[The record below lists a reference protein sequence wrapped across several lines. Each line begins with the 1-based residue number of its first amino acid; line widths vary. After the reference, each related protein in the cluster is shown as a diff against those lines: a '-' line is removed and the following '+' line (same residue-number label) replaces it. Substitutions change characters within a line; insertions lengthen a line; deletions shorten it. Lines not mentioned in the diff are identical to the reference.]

1 MIDSDKLMGRGQKNS
16 IILSEK
22 NISNLGIVRKRLI
35 DIDGMLKE
43 QLVLSKVREG
53 IRRQEE
59 ERLRRLEQEKEIED
73 DDEDDDDISDQRG
86 VRKKPKP
93 DDDSGGILTSI
104 TSLLTG
110 GVLAFIRKN
119 ANTFKLA
126 ANILKGIAGVVSLV
140 FVNLTKAINI
150 GYSAVSAIDKAALK
164 FFGDKGLK
172 TLKQFQKVFT
182 RFVNVAVIT
191 AAVSAGTG
199 FFGKKFLKKVPKI
212 PKIKGKSTGVGANV
226 IKQFDRLKT
235 RVGKTSTNIKQFAR
249 VNIGR
254 GRRLF
259 DFETAAEFAKRT
271 GRPFPNVAAGEKFIP
286 RRNIS
291 RFFDERFLTPAG
303 DLLQRGKKGIGD
315 TFQSFKNIFPRRKFK
330 QQTLFENRNLV
341 LSKLTP
347 KVKDVSTPLTRAR
360 RLRSFDSGLRLGDLV
375 DDVPK
380 LIQTLLRKTRLTP
393 KNLSKILKPV
403 MVPFRK
409 ILKRFPIIGPLLDF
423 GLGLA
428 LGDSLGMAAF
438 TTATSTLFGF
448 IGGAIGS
455 LIPGPGTIVGG
466 LLGGLIGDQIGRSLY
481 NRIFKKTAPIKV
493 QPPIAATPGIEQGI
507 DSRTNRRLKEIL
519 GPDPEADQLLLDIE
533 NEVDDLMKKSEK
545 NLFGFRR
552 VKKMLK
558 RGSKIFFAGGALVPD
573 IGSSAYYDDPMVGSV
588 QFIPIQITT
597 PSKKSESNNLIAMSG
612 IGRIRQTQS
621 SLYAGGLS

>member
-22 NISNLGIVRKRLI
+22 NISNLGIIRKRLI

-73 DDEDDDDISDQRG
+73 DDEDDDISDQQG
-86 VRKKPKP
+86 VRRKPKP

-110 GVLAFIRKN
+110 GVLAFIRNN

-126 ANILKGIAGVVSLV
+126 ANILRGVAGVVSLV

-235 RVGKTSTNIKQFAR
+235 RVGKTSTNVKQFAR

-271 GRPFPNVAAGEKFIP
+271 GRPFPNVAAGDKFIP

-291 RFFDERFLTPAG
+291 RFFDDRFLTPAG

-315 TFQSFKNIFPRRKFK
+315 TFQSFKNIFPRPKFK
-330 QQTLFENRNLV
+330 QQTLFQNRNLV

-347 KVKDVSTPLTRAR
+347 KVKDASTPLTRAR

-380 LIQTLLRKTRLTP
+380 LIQKLLEKTRLTP

-466 LLGGLIGDQIGRSLY
+466 LVGGLIGDQIGRLLY
-481 NRIFKKTAPIKV
+481 SRIFKKPAPIKV
-493 QPPIAATPGIEQGI
+493 QPPLAGVPGVEKGI
-507 DSRTNRRLKEIL
+507 DLRLKKIL

-552 VKKMLK
+552 IKKMLK

-588 QFIPIQITT
+588 QFIPIPIST
-597 PSKKSESNNLIAMSG
+597 PSKTSESNSLIAMSG
-612 IGRIRQTQS
+612 GGRIRQTQS

>member
-73 DDEDDDDISDQRG
+73 DDEDDDISDQRG
-86 VRKKPKP
+86 VRRKPKP

-110 GVLAFIRKN
+110 GVLAFIRNN

-126 ANILKGIAGVVSLV
+126 ANILRGVAGVVSLV

-235 RVGKTSTNIKQFAR
+235 RVGKTSTNVKQFAR

-330 QQTLFENRNLV
+330 QQTLFQNRNLV

-360 RLRSFDSGLRLGDLV
+360 RLRSFDAGLRLGDLV

-380 LIQTLLRKTRLTP
+380 LIQTLLKKTRLTP

-507 DSRTNRRLKEIL
+507 DLRTNRRLKKIL
-519 GPDPEADQLLLDIE
+519 GPDPEADQLLLEIE
-533 NEVDDLMKKSEK
+533 DEVERLMKDSAEK
-545 NLFGFRR
+545 LSPIRKVRKKFGSLF
-552 VKKMLK
+552 KILK
-558 RGSKIFFAGGALVPD
+558 AGGGKVPD
-573 IGSSAYYDDPMVGSV
+573 IGSYAFYDDPMVGSV
-588 QFIPIQITT
+588 QFIPIPIST
-597 PSKKSESNNLIAMSG
+597 PSKTSESNSLIAMSG
-612 IGRIRQTQS
+612 MGRIRQTQS

>member
-73 DDEDDDDISDQRG
+73 DDEDDDISDQRG
-86 VRKKPKP
+86 VRRKPKP

-110 GVLAFIRKN
+110 GVLAFIRNN
-119 ANTFKLA
+119 AKTFKLA
-126 ANILKGIAGVVSLV
+126 ANILRGVAGVVSLV

-235 RVGKTSTNIKQFAR
+235 RVGKTSTNVKQFAR

-315 TFQSFKNIFPRRKFK
+315 TFQSFKNIFPRR
-330 QQTLFENRNLV
+330 
-341 LSKLTP
+341 
-347 KVKDVSTPLTRAR
+347 
-360 RLRSFDSGLRLGDLV
+360 
-375 DDVPK
+375 
-380 LIQTLLRKTRLTP
+380 
-393 KNLSKILKPV
+393 ILKP
-403 MVPFRK
+403 PQFK
-409 ILKRFPIIGPLLDF
+409 QE
-423 GLGLA
+423 
-428 LGDSLGMAAF
+428 
-438 TTATSTLFGF
+438 TLF
-448 IGGAIGS
+448 
-455 LIPGPGTIVGG
+455 
-466 LLGGLIGDQIGRSLY
+466 QNY
-481 NRIFKKTAPIKV
+481 
-493 QPPIAATPGIEQGI
+493 
-507 DSRTNRRLKEIL
+507 
-519 GPDPEADQLLLDIE
+519 
-533 NEVDDLMKKSEK
+533 
-545 NLFGFRR
+545 
-552 VKKMLK
+552 
-558 RGSKIFFAGGALVPD
+558 
-573 IGSSAYYDDPMVGSV
+573 
-588 QFIPIQITT
+588 
-597 PSKKSESNNLIAMSG
+597 
-612 IGRIRQTQS
+612 
-621 SLYAGGLS
+621 